1 MTYEEALDILLFN
14 KFEKDN
20 RVQEAYQKIKTLINR
35 NKADNDG
42 ENLLDMR
49 FEIIRK
55 FGTIDH
61 FAYIAG
67 INTNYLSQYL
77 NGRLLV
83 SNRMIERIKS
93 TMRKEEYEI

>member
-1 MTYEEALDILLFN
+1 MKYEEALDILLFN
-14 KFEKDN
+14 KFEKDD
-20 RVQEAYQKIKTLINR
+20 RVQEAYQKIKTLISR
-35 NKADNDG
+35 NKV
-42 ENLLDMR
+42 ENNEEDLQNMR

-61 FAYIAG
+61 FAFIAG

-77 NGRLLV
+77 NGRILI

-93 TMRKEEYEI
+93 TMKREEYEI